1 MGMTLKGNE
10 KLPYEIVKNIHVIK
24 IASGADH
31 IVFLTNHG
39 EVYTCGCAEQGQLGR
54 TTERGSSRNA
64 RSGIGKGQIGKGHI
78 QWFCRLGKVDALGF
92 KIYIFWVTIKKL
104 KYQHRGKV
112 LTL

>member
-1 MGMTLKGNE
+1 MGMTLRGNE
-10 KLPYEIVKNIHVIK
+10 KLPFEIIPDVHVIR

-64 RSGIGKGQIGKGHI
+64 RNGIGKGQIGTQNGIFSGWKECLFLI
-78 QWFCRLGKVDALGF
+78 IWFFFL
-92 KIYIFWVTIKKL
+92 
-104 KYQHRGKV
+104 
-112 LTL
+112 